1 MKDFFKILK
10 YAKPYYI
17 YAILNMV
24 FNILTVFFSLVSL
37 TMAIPFLG
45 LLFGTI
51 ELENIQPES
60 FSLTA
65 ESIKDHFYFEINTII
80 ESGEKVDALFFIC
93 ALILITFFFRNLFR
107 YLSLYFLTPIR
118 NGVVHDLRTN
128 LHKKVI
134 SLPIGFFTEKR
145 RGDITSRMTTDL
157 VEIEWSIMSS
167 LEMIFRDPLQIIIY
181 LITLIILSP
190 QLTLF
195 VVLLFPVTGFIIA
208 KIGKSLKKSSEKS
221 QEKMGNILSVLD
233 ENIGGLKVIK
243 LFNSE
248 GNAHN
253 KFEGESKR
261 YQSLMTSLLRK
272 KDMSSPMSEFL
283 STIIM
288 VVVMWFGG
296 KLVLGGDSLLSP
308 EEFIGYVLIFSQII
322 PPAKSFTTAYYRLQ
336 KGAAASARV
345 YELMD
350 AENNITNAANP
361 ISINKIE
368 KEVSINNVSFQYEN
382 TTIINKISFSI
393 SKGKTI
399 AIVGKSG
406 SGKST
411 IADLCARFYDINEGE
426 ISIDNTNI
434 KDIKLSDL
442 RQLMGVV
449 SQESILFNDTIY
461 NNILIGNPKASRE
474 EVIEASKIA
483 NAEEFILESELGYD
497 TNIGEKGDKLSGG
510 QKQRISIA
518 RAILKNPDFLILDE
532 ATSSLDTQSEK
543 LVQNALSN
551 LMKQRT
557 TLVIAHRLSTIKDAD
572 EIIVLHKGS
581 IVERGNHTE
590 LVNLAGHYKQLI
602 DLQNIS

>member
-1 MKDFFKILK
+1 MKDFYRILR
-10 YAKPYYI
+10 YVKPYYR
-17 YAILNMV
+17 YAILNVV
-24 FNILTVFFSLVSL
+24 FNILTVLFSLVSL
-37 TMAIPFLG
+37 TMVIPFLG

-51 ELENIQPES
+51 EVENIKPAAFS
-60 FSLTA
+60 FSADSL
-65 ESIKDHFYFEINTII
+65 KDHFYYQINSII
-80 ESGEKVDALFFIC
+80 ESGTKVDALLFIC
-93 ALILITFFFRNLFR
+93 GLILITFFFRNLFR

-118 NGVVHDLRTN
+118 NGVVHDLRSS
-128 LHKKVI
+128 LHQKVI

-181 LITLIILSP
+181 LITLIFISP

-195 VVLLFPVTGFIIA
+195 VIILFPITGFIIA
-208 KIGKSLKKSSEKS
+208 KVGKSLKKSSEKS
-221 QEKMGNILSVLD
+221 QEKMGDILSVLD

-243 LFNSE
+243 LFNAE
-248 GNAHN
+248 ENVHK
-253 KFEGESKR
+253 KFDKESRK

-296 KLVLGGDSLLSP
+296 KLVLGGESLLSP
-308 EEFIGYVLIFSQII
+308 EEFIGYILIFSQII
-322 PPAKSFTTAYYRLQ
+322 PPAKSFTSAYYHLQ
-336 KGAAASARV
+336 KGSAAAARV

-350 AENNITNAANP
+350 TENNITESVNP
-361 ISINKIE
+361 ISIHEIKE
-368 KEVSINNVSFQYEN
+368 KVSIKNVSFQYEN
-382 TTIINKISFSI
+382 VPVLNNLNFTIP
-393 SKGKTI
+393 KGKTV

-411 IADLCARFYDINEGE
+411 IADLCARFYDIKEGE
-426 ISIDNTNI
+426 ICIDNHNI

-442 RQLMGVV
+442 RHLMGVV

-461 NNILIGNPKASRE
+461 NNILVGNQKATKQ
-474 EVIEASKIA
+474 EVLQAAKIA
-483 NAEEFILESELGYD
+483 NAEEFILECENGYD

-551 LMKQRT
+551 LMKERT

-572 EIIVLHKGS
+572 EIIVLSDGE
-581 IVERGNHTE
+581 IVERGNHAE
-590 LVNLAGHYKQLI
+590 LVENEGHYKTLI
-602 DLQNIS
+602 NLQNIS

>member
-1 MKDFFKILK
+1 MKDFLKILK
-10 YAKPYYI
+10 YAKPYYR

-51 ELENIQPES
+51 ELENIQPNS
-60 FSLTA
+60 FSLTP
-65 ESIKDHFYFEINTII
+65 ESIKNHFYFEISTII

-118 NGVVHDLRTN
+118 NGVVHDLRTS
-128 LHKKVI
+128 LHEKVI

-190 QLTLF
+190 QLTFF
-195 VVLLFPVTGFIIA
+195 VVLLFPITGFIIA

-221 QEKMGNILSVLD
+221 QKKMGDILSVLD

-248 GNAHN
+248 KNAHN
-253 KFEGESKR
+253 KFDGESKR

-296 KLVLGGDSLLSP
+296 KLVLGGGSLLSP

-350 AENNITNAANP
+350 AENNITDAENP

-382 TTIINKISFSI
+382 STIINKINFSI

-411 IADLCARFYDINEGE
+411 IADLCARFYDINEGA
-426 ISIDNTNI
+426 ICIDNTNI

-474 EVIEASKIA
+474 EIIEAAKIA

-518 RAILKNPDFLILDE
+518 RAILKDPNFLILDE

-581 IVERGNHTE
+581 IVERGSHTE

-602 DLQNIS
+602 ELQNIS

>member
-1 MKDFFKILK
+1 MKDFFRILK
-10 YAKPYYI
+10 YAKRYYI
-17 YAILNMV
+17 YAILNIV

-51 ELENIQPES
+51 EVENIQPDS
-60 FSLTA
+60 FSLTP

-80 ESGEKVDALFFIC
+80 ESGEKLDALFFIC

-195 VVLLFPVTGFIIA
+195 VILLFPITGFIIA

-221 QEKMGNILSVLD
+221 QGKMGDILSVLD

-248 GNAHN
+248 KNAHN
-253 KFEGESKR
+253 KFNRESKK

-288 VVVMWFGG
+288 VIVMWFGG
-296 KLVLGGDSLLSP
+296 KLVLGGDSLLSA
-308 EEFIGYVLIFSQII
+308 EEFIGYILIFSQII

-345 YELMD
+345 YKLMD
-350 AENNITNAANP
+350 AENNITDAENP
-361 ISINKIE
+361 ISINKIA
-368 KEVSINNVSFQYEN
+368 KKVSINNVSFRYEN

-426 ISIDNTNI
+426 ICIDNTNI
-434 KDIKLSDL
+434 KDIKISDL

-461 NNILIGNPKASRE
+461 NNILIGNPKASKE
-474 EVIEASKIA
+474 EVIEASQIA

-551 LMKQRT
+551 LMRERT

-572 EIIVLHKGS
+572 EIIVLHKGR

-590 LVNLAGHYKQLI
+590 LVKLGGHYKQLI

>member
-1 MKDFFKILK
+1 MKDFLKILK
-10 YAKPYYI
+10 YAQPYYI
-17 YAILNMV
+17 YAILNIV
-24 FNILTVFFSLVSL
+24 FNILAVFFSLVSL

-51 ELENIQPES
+51 EAENIQPES
-60 FSLTA
+60 FSLTP

-93 ALILITFFFRNLFR
+93 ALILITFFCRNLFR

-118 NGVVHDLRTN
+118 NGVVHDLRTS

-195 VVLLFPVTGFIIA
+195 VVLLFPITGFIIA

-221 QEKMGNILSVLD
+221 QEKMGDILSVLD

-248 GNAHN
+248 KNAHN
-253 KFEGESKR
+253 KFDGESKR

-296 KLVLGGDSLLSP
+296 KLVLGGNSFLSP

-345 YELMD
+345 HELMD
-350 AENNITNAANP
+350 AENNITDAENP
-361 ISINKIE
+361 VSINKIE
-368 KEVSINNVSFQYEN
+368 KKVSINNISFQYNN
-382 TTIINKISFSI
+382 TKIINKISFSI

-426 ISIDNTNI
+426 ICIDNTNI

-449 SQESILFNDTIY
+449 CQESILFNDTIY
-461 NNILIGNPKASRE
+461 NNILIGNPKASKE

-483 NAEEFILESELGYD
+483 NADEFILESELGYD

-518 RAILKNPDFLILDE
+518 RAILKDPDFLILDE

-590 LVNLAGHYKQLI
+590 LVNLAGHYKKLI

>member
-17 YAILNMV
+17 YAVLNIV
-24 FNILTVFFSLVSL
+24 FNIITVFFSLVSL

-51 ELENIQPES
+51 EVENIQPES
-60 FSLTA
+60 FSLTP

-118 NGVVHDLRTN
+118 NGVVHDLRTS

-181 LITLIILSP
+181 LITLVILSP

-221 QEKMGNILSVLD
+221 QEKMGDILSVLD

-248 GNAHN
+248 KNAHN
-253 KFEGESKR
+253 KFDGESKR

-296 KLVLGGDSLLSP
+296 KLVLGGGSLLSP

-350 AENNITNAANP
+350 AENNITDADNP
-361 ISINKIE
+361 ISIHKIE

-393 SKGKTI
+393 SKGETI

-426 ISIDNTNI
+426 ICIDNTDI

-518 RAILKNPDFLILDE
+518 RAILKDPDFLILDE

>member
-1 MKDFFKILK
+1 MKDFYRILR
-10 YAKPYYI
+10 YVKPYYR
-17 YAILNMV
+17 YAILNVV
-24 FNILTVFFSLVSL
+24 FNILTVLFSLVSL
-37 TMAIPFLG
+37 TMVIPFLG

-51 ELENIQPES
+51 EVENIKPAAFS
-60 FSLTA
+60 FSADSL
-65 ESIKDHFYFEINTII
+65 KDHFYYQINSII
-80 ESGEKVDALFFIC
+80 ESGTKVDALLFIC
-93 ALILITFFFRNLFR
+93 GLILITFFFRNLFR

-118 NGVVHDLRTN
+118 NGVVHDLRSS

-181 LITLIILSP
+181 LITLIFISP

-195 VVLLFPVTGFIIA
+195 VIILFPITGFIIA
-208 KIGKSLKKSSEKS
+208 KVGKSLKKSSEKS
-221 QEKMGNILSVLD
+221 QEKMGDILSVLD

-243 LFNSE
+243 LFNAE
-248 GNAHN
+248 ENVHK
-253 KFEGESKR
+253 KFDKESRK

-296 KLVLGGDSLLSP
+296 KLVLGGESLLSP
-308 EEFIGYVLIFSQII
+308 EEFIGYILIFSQII
-322 PPAKSFTTAYYRLQ
+322 PPAKSFTSAYYHLQ
-336 KGAAASARV
+336 KGSAAAARV

-350 AENNITNAANP
+350 TENNITESVNP
-361 ISINKIE
+361 ISIHEIKE
-368 KEVSINNVSFQYEN
+368 KVSIKNVSFQYEN
-382 TTIINKISFSI
+382 VPVLNNLNFTIP
-393 SKGKTI
+393 KGKTV

-411 IADLCARFYDINEGE
+411 IADLCARFYDIKEGE
-426 ISIDNTNI
+426 ICIDNHNI

-442 RQLMGVV
+442 RHLMGVV

-461 NNILIGNPKASRE
+461 NNILVGNQKATKQ
-474 EVIEASKIA
+474 EVLQAAKIA
-483 NAEEFILESELGYD
+483 NAEEFILECENGYD

-551 LMKQRT
+551 LMKERT

-572 EIIVLHKGS
+572 EIIVLSDGE
-581 IVERGNHTE
+581 IVERGNHAE
-590 LVNLAGHYKQLI
+590 LVENEGHYKTLI
-602 DLQNIS
+602 NLQNIS

>member
-1 MKDFFKILK
+1 MKDFFRILK
-10 YAKPYYI
+10 YAKRYYI
-17 YAILNMV
+17 YAILNIV

-37 TMAIPFLG
+37 TMVIPFLG

-51 ELENIQPES
+51 EVENIQPES
-60 FSLTA
+60 FSLTP

-80 ESGEKVDALFFIC
+80 ESGEKLDALFFIC
-93 ALILITFFFRNLFR
+93 VLILITFFFRNLFR

-195 VVLLFPVTGFIIA
+195 VILLFPITGFIIA

-221 QEKMGNILSVLD
+221 QGKMGDILSVLD

-248 GNAHN
+248 KNAHN
-253 KFEGESKR
+253 KFDRESKK

-288 VVVMWFGG
+288 VIVMWFGG
-296 KLVLGGDSLLSP
+296 KLVLGGDSLLSA
-308 EEFIGYVLIFSQII
+308 EEFIGYILIFSQII

-345 YELMD
+345 YKLMD
-350 AENNITNAANP
+350 AENNITDAENP
-361 ISINKIE
+361 ISINKIAN
-368 KEVSINNVSFQYEN
+368 KVSINNVSFRYEN

-426 ISIDNTNI
+426 ICIDNTNI
-434 KDIKLSDL
+434 KDIKISDL

-461 NNILIGNPKASRE
+461 NNILIGNPKASKE
-474 EVIEASKIA
+474 EVIEASQIA

-551 LMKQRT
+551 LMRERT
-557 TLVIAHRLSTIKDAD
+557 TLVIAHRLSTIKDVD
-572 EIIVLHKGS
+572 EIIVLHKGR

-590 LVNLAGHYKQLI
+590 LVKLEGHYKQLI